1 MIGTAL
7 LMSFVPAH
15 ASKPRPT
22 AALLL
27 LALPLVACGARS
39 ELASDLPPPAD
50 GSCSSGSS
58 QPTVLATFGK
68 GDQGPT
74 VSAVAITPQVAF
86 VELAAGGRPQAI
98 DRVPLQGGTPEGVI
112 AGTNACPSTS
122 PFGAE
127 TPIVTDGTTLY
138 MIDTTL
144 SAACQGASPNVS
156 TYDLATGTL
165 GTVPSP
171 AGTGSLDVN
180 ALRATTQPGVHYLTG
195 SEFDPSTSVLVHWDG
210 TTSTVI
216 ANLPEW
222 CWDMQIVGERIF
234 VIGAHALYELPIA
247 GGAATSLLPVTF
259 AHGAALLA
267 ANSTSVFYT
276 LEGTTILRRN
286 VVTGATTTVATPAQ
300 PSLTSVRTWADD
312 EYFYFGAGSPVPS
325 GLLRVPVEGGPIE
338 TFWSSERQ
346 IDAVTTLGCNVYWV
360 GGTDFPNGRP
370 PELLAASK

>member
-1 MIGTAL
+1 
-7 LMSFVPAH
+7 MSFAPAH
-15 ASKPRPT
+15 TARPCPT
-22 AALLL
+22 GAFLL

-50 GSCSSGSS
+50 GGCSSGSS
-58 QPTVLATFGK
+58 QPTVVATFGT
-68 GDQGPT
+68 DDLGPT
-74 VSAVAITPQVAF
+74 PFALAITPQGAF
-86 VELAAGGRPQAI
+86 VELTAGGRPQAI

-112 AGTNACPSTS
+112 AGMNACPSTS

-127 TPIVTDGTTLY
+127 TPIVTDGATLY

-144 SAACQGASPNVS
+144 SATCQGASPSVS
-156 TYDLATGTL
+156 TYDLATRTL

-171 AGTGSLDVN
+171 AGTGSLNVD
-180 ALRATTQPGVHYLTG
+180 ALRATTQPGVYYLTG

-222 CWDMQIVGERIF
+222 CWDLQIVGERII
-234 VIGAHALYELPIA
+234 VMGAHALYELPID
-247 GGAATSLLPVTF
+247 GGAATALLPVTF

-276 LEGTTILRRN
+276 LDGTTILRRN
-286 VVTGATTTVATPAQ
+286 VATDATTTVATPAE

-325 GLLRVPVEGGPIE
+325 GLLRVPVDGGPIE
-338 TFWSSERQ
+338 TFWSAVRQ
-346 IDAVTTLGCNVYWV
+346 INAVTTVGCSVYWL

-370 PELLAASK
+370 PELLVAPK